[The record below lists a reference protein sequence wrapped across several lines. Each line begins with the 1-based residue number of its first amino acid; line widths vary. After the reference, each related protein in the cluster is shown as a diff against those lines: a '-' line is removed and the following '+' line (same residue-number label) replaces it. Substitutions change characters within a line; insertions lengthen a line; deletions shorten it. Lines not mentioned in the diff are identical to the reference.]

1 MNELGDY
8 TRVGLVRSATGISE
22 STLPDGVIQF
32 CINRGEALLKKYL
45 GFTPASGSNLEEWV
59 RSAATDFASYFVMQR
74 LASEHA
80 PLYYYARDLSID
92 RGAEFRGR
100 SMMAEAFWQAAVR
113 TCNMHGRKVK
123 FERAT
128 ASDSTAEAAEG

>member
-1 MNELGDY
+1 MGDY
-8 TRVGLVRSATGISE
+8 TSVGLVRSATGVSE
-22 STLPDGVIQF
+22 STLSSGVIHF
-32 CINRGEALLKKYL
+32 CVSRGEAVLKKYL
-45 GFTPASGSNLEEWV
+45 GFTPASGSELEEWV
-59 RSAATDFASYFVMQR
+59 QSAATDFASYFVMQR

-100 SMMAEAFWQAAVR
+100 SMMAEAFWQAAIR

-128 ASDSTAEAAEG
+128 ASNSTAEAAEG